1 MTADTA
7 IAPAAAPGQT
17 VNGLRPDLRLIADM
31 VEPQSRVLDI
41 GCGDGGLLT
50 HLWRTRGVDARGLEI
65 SREGVRACVSRG
77 LSVVQ
82 GDADTDLAGY
92 PTGAFDTVILSQT
105 LQATQRPRD
114 VLDHMV
120 RIGRRAIVSF
130 PNFGHWRVRLAL
142 LSGGRMPVTPTLPLQ
157 WWETPNIHLC
167 TVQDFL
173 DLCDHMGVQV
183 MRTVFLSRA
192 GKPLRLSKGRWA
204 NLVAEQALFV
214 VGNSQ

>member
-1 MTADTA
+1 M
-7 IAPAAAPGQT
+7 IARAAAATFASPPQT
-17 VNGLRPDLRLIADM
+17 ENGLRPDLRLIADM

-50 HLWRTRGVDARGLEI
+50 HLWRTRQVDARGLEI

-82 GDADTDLAGY
+82 GDADTDLADY
-92 PTGAFDTVILSQT
+92 PTNAFDTVILSQT

-114 VLDHMV
+114 VLTHMV

-173 DLCDHMGVQV
+173 DLCDHMGVRV
-183 MRTVFLSRA
+183 VHTMFLSRS
-192 GKPLRLSKGRWA
+192 GRPMRLSTGRMA

-214 VGNSQ
+214 VGYG